1 MTKYIIITTINQYDS
16 TSIAEFMKHDYD
28 IIVVG
33 DKKTPHDTYIDKKM
47 IYVHPTENNQFP
59 DFESAIPYN
68 HYCRKN
74 IGYLH
79 AIKNGATEIFDTDD
93 DNYPLENFST
103 WDKTNEYKLVYGSK
117 FPNILSLFTNQHL
130 WNRGYPIEKLQSEQ
144 TILLEEVNE
153 SSKNQ
158 IGIIQSLAENDPDVD
173 AICRLTNKDYNNEII
188 FKKNLGFIIKRNTY
202 VQGNTQ
208 ATLWRKPELFHLLY
222 IPCTVSF
229 RFCDILKMYVA
240 QKCMWQYNLL
250 FSYIS
255 PIVLQERNEH
265 DFMNDFKSEYPM
277 YINILNIVDN
287 IFECITLKQNK
298 TDLLTVYTEL
308 YKYNI
313 VNEKE
318 LNIIQMWL
326 KYV

>member
-1 MTKYIIITTINQYDS
+1 MTKFLIITTINNYDS
-16 TSIAEFMKHDYD
+16 TSISQFMKYNEN

-33 DKKTPHDTYIDKKM
+33 DKKTPHESYEGKNTLYI
-47 IYVHPTENNQFP
+47 HPTDNNQFP

-79 AIKNGATEIFDTDD
+79 AIRNKATEIFDTDD
-93 DNYPLENFST
+93 DNFPLENYST
-103 WDKTNEYKLVYGSK
+103 WENSVKFKLLYGSNH
-117 FPNILSLFTNQHL
+117 PNVVTLFTNQYL
-130 WNRGYPIEKLQSEQ
+130 WNRGYPIEKLQTKQ
-144 TILLEEVNE
+144 PILLDDINTQTY
-153 SSKNQ
+153 NQ

-173 AICRLTNKDYNNEII
+173 AICRLTNKDYNSDII
-188 FKKNLGFIIKRNTY
+188 FEKNLGFIIKENTY

-208 ATLWRKPELFHLLY
+208 ATIWRKPELFHLLY

-250 FSYIS
+250 FSFIS
-255 PIVLQERNEH
+255 PIVYQERNDH
-265 DFMNDFKSEYPM
+265 DFMIDFKSEYSM
-277 YINILNIVDN
+277 YINILNIIDN
-287 IFECITLKQNK
+287 IFESIELKRDK

-308 YKYNI
+308 YKHKI
-313 VNEKE
+313 VEKHE
-318 LNIIQMWL
+318 LNIIQLWL